1 MDEIDDDA
9 LRGLVARIAA
19 ARGKVVAVE
28 LPPDRFQGLVDE
40 LRVAAYEDEADVRI
54 VLGAACTTAAR
65 TVEHLA
71 GVLQLPYA
79 ASRGWLDMLE
89 AVGDR
94 AASLRQCL
102 VVADAADLVR
112 HEDEDRWH
120 ELVGALFGGP
130 YCLGGGWNTI
140 VLADHP
146 WRWEG
151 TPFRSAAQAQER
163 AETGRRSM
171 HGEHSSMFE

>member
-9 LRGLVARIAA
+9 LHALVTRIAS
-19 ARGKVVAVE
+19 ARGKVVVVE
-28 LPPDRFQGLVDE
+28 VPPDRVQDLVDE
-40 LRVAAYEDEADVRI
+40 LQAAAYEDEADVRL

-65 TVEHLA
+65 AVEHLA

-79 ASRGWLDMLE
+79 ASRGWLDLLG

-120 ELVGALFGGP
+120 ELVAALSGGP
-130 YCLGGGWNTI
+130 SCLGGGWNTL

-146 WRWEG
+146 WRWED
-151 TPFRSAAQAQER
+151 TPFRSAANAQR
-163 AETGRRSM
+163 GAEQGKRS
-171 HGEHSSMFE
+171 SVLTR